1 MIRDVCFTG
10 GSSSLANQYHACFP
24 TFQGDDG
31 QVVPKV
37 PTALV
42 ALVATAV
49 HAIFSIGYFVLVL
62 I

>member
-1 MIRDVCFTG
+1 MIQDVCFTG
-10 GSSSLANQYHACFP
+10 GGSSLANRYHARFP

-49 HAIFSIGYFVLVL
+49 RAIFSIGYFVLVL

>member
-1 MIRDVCFTG
+1 MEIEKWGLDHD
-10 GSSSLANQYHACFP
+10 N
-24 TFQGDDG
+24 DG

-49 HAIFSIGYFVLVL
+49 RAIFSIGYFVLVL